1 MKDTF
6 TEGLEEVMDNLHKG
20 GAFLTAGDDKKCNT
34 MTISWGSV
42 GYMWANVYGISKN
55 LKIYK

>member
-42 GYMWANVYGISKN
+42 G
-55 LKIYK
+55 